1 MKALPL
7 TCFSA
12 LLFCLPLTSA
22 PCRADAPLAQTIARI
37 KPSIV
42 GVGSLQKTRT
52 PPMNFI
58 GTGFVAGDGLS
69 VLTCAHVI
77 QKLLDANPNEV
88 IGILTGQ
95 GEAAQ
100 FRPAKVQ
107 ALDTEHDLALLR
119 LAGTPLPA
127 LALGDA
133 ATVREGQA
141 MAFTGFPLGTLL
153 GLHHVTHRATVSSL
167 TPVVMP
173 SENAQR
179 LDVRRLA
186 QLQKAPYTVF
196 QLDATAYPGSSGSP
210 LFDPETGL
218 VYGIV
223 NMVYVKGLKE
233 AAISAPSG
241 ITYAIPGG
249 YMQAI
254 LLKNK

>member
-1 MKALPL
+1 MKTRLSP
-7 TCFSA
+7 
-12 LLFCLPLTSA
+12 LLFCLALFVAAA
-22 PCRADAPLAQTIARI
+22 PCRADDALAQAIARV
-37 KPSIV
+37 KPSVV
-42 GVGSLQKTRT
+42 GVGSLQKLRT

-77 QKLLDANPNEV
+77 QKLLDAKTDEV

-100 FRPAKVQ
+100 FRPAKV
-107 ALDTEHDLALLR
+107 LSIDTEHDLALLR

-133 ATVREGQA
+133 ASVREGQA
-141 MAFTGFPLGTLL
+141 MAFTGFPLGMLL

-179 LDVRRLA
+179 LDTRRLA

-223 NMVYVKGLKE
+223 NMVWVKGLKE
-233 AAISAPSG
+233 TAISAPSG
-241 ITYAIPGG
+241 ITYAIPGNH
-249 YMQAI
+249 MQAI

>member
-1 MKALPL
+1 MKALL
-7 TCFSA
+7 SA
-12 LLFCLPLTSA
+12 LLSCLALLLASA
-22 PCRADAPLAQTIARI
+22 PCRADAPLAHTIARV

-42 GVGSLQKTRT
+42 GVGNLQKTRT

-58 GTGFVAGDGLS
+58 GTGFVTGDGLS

-95 GEAAQ
+95 GEVAQ
-100 FRPAKVQ
+100 FRPVKVQ

-119 LAGTPLPA
+119 LAGAPLPA

-223 NMVYVKGLKE
+223 NMVYIKGLKE
-233 AAISAPSG
+233 AALSAPSG
-241 ITYAIPGG
+241 ITYAIPGS
-249 YMQAI
+249 YMQAL
-254 LLKNK
+254 LLKNP

>member
-1 MKALPL
+1 MKVLLLLCSCLLLPGA
-7 TCFSA
+7 F
-12 LLFCLPLTSA
+12 
-22 PCRADAPLAQTIARI
+22 AQGLEQAIARV
-37 KPSIV
+37 KPAVV
-42 GVGSLQKTRT
+42 GIGSQLRTRT
-52 PPMNFI
+52 PPIQFI
-58 GTGFVAGDGLS
+58 GTGFATGDGLS

-95 GEAAQ
+95 GEVAQ

-107 ALDTEHDLALLR
+107 ALDAEHDLALLR
-119 LAGTPLPA
+119 LTGTPLPA
-127 LALGDA
+127 MTLGDA

-179 LDVRRLA
+179 LDARRLA

-241 ITYAIPGG
+241 ITYAIPGN
-249 YMQAI
+249 YMQTI